1 MDTNPDYRLLSPTDV
16 ERAADVIS
24 QAFMEDPL
32 CTFMLPNRK
41 SRYRTLLKFFRLYG
55 ELNIKNRC
63 GYGAGEPL
71 QGVAFWQSPDQDDL
85 SISLK
90 SLGKL
95 LPLVFSGYTAGY
107 LRARQVVKQT
117 EALHQKYAAGPHYY
131 LDNIGVLASARGQ
144 GFASRLIRPILA
156 QADEQGVIA
165 YTDTVTR
172 SNVAL
177 YQHFGFEC
185 VEEAPVENTG
195 ITVWALRRP
204 ANFAF

>member
-1 MDTNPDYRLLSPTDV
+1 MDADPDYRLLKPADI

-32 CTFMLPNRK
+32 CTFMLPNQK
-41 SRYRTLLKFFRLYG
+41 TRYRTLLKFFRLYG
-55 ELNIKNRC
+55 ELNIKNGC

-71 QGVAFWQSPDQDDL
+71 QGVAYWLSPDQDDL

-90 SLGKL
+90 SSGKL
-95 LPLVFSGYTAGY
+95 LTLLFSGYTTGY

-117 EALHQKYAAGPHYY
+117 DQLHQKYAAERHYY

-144 GFASRLIRPILA
+144 GHASRLIRPFLA
-156 QADEQGVIA
+156 QADEQGVIT

-177 YQHFGFEC
+177 YEHFGFEC
-185 VEEAPVENTG
+185 VEEAPIAGTG
-195 ITVWALRRP
+195 ITAWALLRHP
-204 ANFAF
+204 Q